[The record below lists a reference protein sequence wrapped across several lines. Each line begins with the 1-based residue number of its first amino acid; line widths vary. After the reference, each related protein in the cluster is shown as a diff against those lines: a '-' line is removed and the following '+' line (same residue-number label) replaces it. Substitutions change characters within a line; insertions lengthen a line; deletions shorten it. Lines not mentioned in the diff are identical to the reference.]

1 MSVDPR
7 RAGPDPAHV
16 KALFLAVCDLPD
28 DAARHAHLAGQGV
41 DEATAARV
49 WALVAQDQQATGIA
63 APVQAVLASVLGEA
77 LGTPEDEAS
86 ELAPGDRLGPWTLR
100 AALGEGGM
108 GRVFLAERSDGLYQQ
123 QVAIKLLRGQGSP
136 HALALLA
143 RERQILATLNHPHIA
158 RLLDGGTTP
167 RGRPYLVMEY
177 VQGQRIDHWCAARPL
192 TLPARLALF
201 GQVCAAVAQ
210 AHRQLVVHCDIKPA
224 NVLVT
229 PQGQAMLLDF
239 GIARLEGQDD
249 EGARGLTPRYASPE
263 QQAGGPATA
272 ASDIYSLG
280 RLLAELL
287 APLGPQ
293 APRRAEWQ
301 AIIARATAADAAA
314 RYADVAALQADLRRF
329 DQHRPLAAMPPRWGY
344 RSAKFL
350 RRRWPAV
357 LVAAGALLMAG
368 GFTARVVHERDR
380 ALAAE
385 AQARHEAATA
395 QQVADLLVGL
405 FEGADPALGGRPD
418 MSAAA
423 LVDRGRERVAA
434 ELQQQPELRA
444 RMQAVLGR
452 VYEQMGQPRPAVA
465 LFEQAIA
472 LEQRLGRSAIEAA
485 LLSRMAMALANQ
497 GEAARAV
504 IPARRA
510 LALREAEAA
519 RTPAAAASAAAAA
532 APAATPASA
541 SAPRELS
548 GMTEGPLALSDA
560 LDTLG
565 YVLSRTGAFDEAQR
579 LLERAL
585 ALRRQHAGP
594 AHRLVAVTL
603 HHLGMLGSARNQFEA
618 AEGHFR
624 ASLAIKQA
632 LWPGGHPSLDNTRQT
647 LATALAGQ
655 QRLPEAEALLREVLA
670 RRTEL
675 LGADSA
681 PVATAHNELASVL
694 QDSGRLAEA
703 ITHYRAALAI
713 DERVHGRQAVPT
725 AVNLNNLATA
735 LEDAGDAAAEAAYR
749 ESLAIR
755 SARLKPDDPSLA
767 RARHNLGRW
776 LLRQGRPDEARP
788 LLEQALA
795 TRRARLP
802 AGHADRV
809 DSDITLAELDLV
821 QGQRA
826 AAEAALASASVHAAA
841 LRPAR
846 RIGLLR
852 AQGLLRSAQGD
863 AAGALAHHAEAL
875 ALGQNTWPASH
886 PALRRLRL
894 DAAAAALA
902 LGQSELARQHWQAV
916 APALAALPPTAPLRR
931 QGDALARRLAR

>member
-1 MSVDPR
+1 MG
-7 RAGPDPAHV
+7 AGADLARV

-28 DAARHAHLAGQGV
+28 DAARRAHLAAQGV

-49 WALVAQDQQATGIA
+49 MALVARDREATSIA
-63 APVQAVLASVLGEA
+63 APVQAALASA
-77 LGTPEDEAS
+77 LGGGDDEAS

-100 AALGEGGM
+100 APLGEGGM

-123 QVAIKLLRGQGSP
+123 QVAIKLLRGQGSA

-167 RGRPYLVMEY
+167 RGRPYLVLEY
-177 VQGQRIDHWCAARPL
+177 VQGQRIDQWCAAQQL
-192 TLPARLALF
+192 ALAARLALF

-229 PQGQAMLLDF
+229 PQGRAMLLDF

-263 QQAGGPATA
+263 QQAGAPATA
-272 ASDIYSLG
+272 ASDIFSLG

-287 APLGPQ
+287 APLGTQ

-301 AIIARATAADAAA
+301 AIIDRASAPEPGA
-314 RYADVAALQADLRRF
+314 RYADVAALQAELRRF
-329 DQHRPLAAMPPRWGY
+329 EQHRPLAALPPGWAY
-344 RSAKFL
+344 RSSKFL

-357 LVAAGALLMAG
+357 LVAAGAALMAG
-368 GFTARVVHERDR
+368 GFTARLVHERDR

-385 AQARHEAATA
+385 AQARHEAAAA

-434 ELQQQPELRA
+434 ELQQQPELQA
-444 RMQAVLGR
+444 RMQAVLGQ

-472 LEQRLGRSAIEAA
+472 LEQRLGRTAIEAA

-497 GEAARAV
+497 GEAARALA
-504 IPARRA
+504 PARRA

-519 RTPAAAASAAAAA
+519 RRPAAAASAAGPSAM
-532 APAATPASA
+532 PASA
-541 SAPRELS
+541 GAMRELS
-548 GMTEGPLALSDA
+548 GITDGPLALADA
-560 LDTLG
+560 ADTLG
-565 YVLSRTGAFDEAQR
+565 YVLSRTGHYDEAQ
-579 LLERAL
+579 LQLERAL
-585 ALRRQHAGP
+585 ALRRRHAGP
-594 AHRLVAVTL
+594 AHRLSAVTL
-603 HHLGMLGSARNQFEA
+603 HHLGMLGAARSQFEA
-618 AEGHFR
+618 AERHFR
-624 ASLAIKQA
+624 EALAIKQA
-632 LWPGGHPSLDNTRQT
+632 LWPTGHPSLDNTRQT
-647 LATALAGQ
+647 LAAALAGQ
-655 QRLPEAEALLREVLA
+655 QRLAEAEALLRQVLA
-670 RRTEL
+670 QRMAL
-675 LGADSA
+675 LGAHSA

-694 QDSGRLAEA
+694 QDSARLDEA
-703 ITHYRAALAI
+703 IAHYRAALAI
-713 DERVHGRQAVPT
+713 GEAVHGRQAMPT

-735 LEDAGDAAAEAAYR
+735 LEDAGDPAAEAAYR

-755 SARLKPDDPSLA
+755 SGRLGSGDPSVA
-767 RARHNLGRW
+767 RAQHNLGRW

-802 AGHADRV
+802 PDHADRV
-809 DSDITLAELDLV
+809 DSQITLAELDLA
-821 QGQRA
+821 QGRRA
-826 AAEAALASASVHAAA
+826 AAEAALDSATAHEAT

-852 AQGLLRSAQGD
+852 AQGLLRGAQGD
-863 AAGALAHHAEAL
+863 AAGALARHAQAL
-875 ALGQNTWPASH
+875 ALGQHTWPAAH

-902 LGQSELARQHWQAV
+902 QGQPDLARQHWQAV
-916 APALAALPPTAPLRR
+916 APALAALPPGAPLRL
-931 QGDALARRLAR
+931 QAEALQRRLAR